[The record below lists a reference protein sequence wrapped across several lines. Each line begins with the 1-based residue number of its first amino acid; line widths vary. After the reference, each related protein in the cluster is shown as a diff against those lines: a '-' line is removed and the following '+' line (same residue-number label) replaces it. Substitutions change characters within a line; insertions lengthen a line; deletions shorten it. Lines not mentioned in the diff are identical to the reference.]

1 MTPRTQ
7 QKAQTRERLKQA
19 AQARFAEVG
28 YAQTAIADITRNAGV
43 ALGTFYVHFTDKE
56 ALLDELLHEFNG
68 RLVTR
73 LTAALAAQPAT
84 LDAAVRVVAE
94 HFLDHWSENREF
106 VRAYS
111 QRAAAGIAW
120 DALREGVNPEMTA
133 FLSARLKALAGAG
146 GADERR
152 LGLALQ
158 GLLALW
164 LRVGMQFLFSPDY
177 PRALVVDTLVGA
189 TVGALTHI
197 LGAPHG
203 SHAANPAR

>member
-1 MTPRTQ
+1 MTPRAQ

-19 AQARFAEVG
+19 AQVCFAEAG
-28 YAQTAIADITRNAGV
+28 YAQTAIADITRGAGV
-43 ALGTFYVHFTDKE
+43 ALGTFYVHFADKE
-56 ALLDELLHEFNG
+56 ALLDELLHEFNH
-68 RLVTR
+68 RLVAR
-73 LTAALAAQPAT
+73 LTEALAAQPASLEAT
-84 LDAAVRVVAE
+84 VRTVAA

-120 DALREGVNPEMTA
+120 EALREGVNPEMTA
-133 FLSARLKALAGAG
+133 FLSARLKLLSVASAV
-146 GADERR
+146 DERR

-177 PRALVVDTLVGA
+177 PRALVVDTLVDT
-189 TVGALTHI
+189 TVGALTNI
-197 LGAPHG
+197 LGARH
-203 SHAANPAR
+203 ANP